1 MCVNQEDVRRG
12 WQSLN
17 KSCKLSGNNMSR
29 IKLLAIILI
38 TCAMAAAQTPNTV
51 SKNGLS
57 FDYPSDWTMQDDSG
71 GDAQQFSLSK
81 ANTDVQI
88 KVFVHKGRI
97 TAEKLPD
104 ARKAFI
110 DPYIAATEK
119 QFVAMGA
126 KPEQV
131 PDTSEIGG
139 AKADGVKISA
149 SLGGE
154 LGAAKIYWAVV
165 GQRVVVLTLF
175 GPDKQLKQLAP
186 AWDLVRNSLKVS
198 DPKSVPAASP
208 KPSP

>member
-1 MCVNQEDVRRG
+1 
-12 WQSLN
+12 
-17 KSCKLSGNNMSR
+17 MSR

-38 TCAMAAAQTPNTV
+38 SCLTAGAQTPKTV
-51 SKNGLS
+51 TKDGLS
-57 FDYPSDWTMQDDSG
+57 FDYPSDWTMQDDSS
-71 GDAQQFSLSK
+71 GDAQQYSLSK
-81 ANTDVQI
+81 ANSDVQI
-88 KVFVHKGRI
+88 KVFAHKGRI
-97 TAEKLPD
+97 AAEKLPD
-104 ARKAFI
+104 AKKAFI

-126 KPEQV
+126 KPEQL

-139 AKADGVKISA
+139 VKADGVKISA

-154 LGAAKIYWAVV
+154 TGAAKIYWALI

-186 AWDLVRNSLKVS
+186 AWDLVRNSLKAV
-198 DPKSVPAASP
+198 DPKTVPAASP